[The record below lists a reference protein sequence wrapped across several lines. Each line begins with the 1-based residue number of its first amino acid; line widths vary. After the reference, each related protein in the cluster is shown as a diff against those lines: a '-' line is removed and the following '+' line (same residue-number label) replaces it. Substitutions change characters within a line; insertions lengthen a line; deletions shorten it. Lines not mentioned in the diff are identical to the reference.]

1 LDAVR
6 EAKEVTNRAVREA
19 KEVTM
24 KAAIAA
30 QRVGQRQSCSVAQS
44 QAREADARAL
54 ADLSHSLDKKVQ
66 IYLITREWTNFT
78 SSLCR

>member
-1 LDAVR
+1 MDAVR

-54 ADLSHSLDKKVQ
+54 ADLSHSLDKKV
-66 IYLITREWTNFT
+66 
-78 SSLCR
+78 